1 MNLDIIVSV
10 IIPTYHDWSR
20 LTKCL
25 KALDKQSYPKEN
37 FEIIVVNNDPNDTLP
52 EDYFIPTNCIIVA
65 EEKAGSYAAR
75 NTGLSVARGEVIAFT
90 DSDCI
95 PDKDWLV
102 KGVACLVESENV
114 GVVAGKIKLF
124 YKTEKPN
131 AVEVY
136 EKYTAFNQESNAK
149 AGSSV
154 GANWFSFRS
163 VIAEFGGFNSN
174 LKSGGDSELS
184 VNIFKNGY
192 HIKYC
197 SDAVILHPSRS
208 SYTELG
214 TKYKRVFGGRFDKT
228 KRNKLQFSITFIGK
242 FIFNRTKFFLKK
254 AFQVAISESF
264 AILKVNLYLFAVLT
278 LEAIKLNL
286 GFESQRR

>member
-1 MNLDIIVSV
+1 MNQNIEVSV
-10 IIPTYHDWSR
+10 IIPTYRDWDR
-20 LTKCL
+20 LALCL
-25 KALDKQSYPKEN
+25 KSLDKQSYPKER
-37 FEIIVVNNDPNDTLP
+37 FEIIVVNNDPNDHTP
-52 EDYFIPTNCIIVA
+52 VGFFTPVNCRIIS

-75 NTGLSVARGEVIAFT
+75 NTGLSLARGEVIAFT

-95 PDKDWLV
+95 PDKNWLV
-102 KGVACLVESENV
+102 KGVACLTGTENV
-114 GVVAGKIKLF
+114 GVVAGKIELF

-131 AVEVY
+131 AVEIY
-136 EKYTAFNQESNAK
+136 EKYTAFNQENNAR

-154 GANWFSFRS
+154 GANWFSFRN
-163 VIAEFGGFNSN
+163 VIAEFGGFNSK

-184 VNIFKNGY
+184 VNIFKRGY

-197 SDAVILHPSRS
+197 RDAIILHPSRS
-208 SYTELG
+208 TFLELG

-228 KRNKLQFSITFIGK
+228 KKNKLQFSITFIGK